1 MEVKSKEK
9 IMKKKETIIVVGGG
23 FAGVEF
29 IKTLDEKLFDI
40 ILIDKINYHQFQ
52 PLFYQVATSQ
62 LEPSSISF
70 PLRYIFKNKAN
81 VKIRLATVLSI
92 DKEKNSIN
100 TSIGEFPYDYL
111 VIAIGCTT
119 NFFGNE
125 SIKQNALTLKSTLD
139 AINLR
144 NHILQRFENITSANE
159 EVNQSLYNFVIVG
172 AGPTGVELAG
182 AFAEIKKDVLPKDYR
197 GIDFSRLNILL
208 IEGTKHT
215 LNVMSDSAQIASR
228 KYLEQM
234 GVKIYTET
242 FVKNYDGDILTLSTG
257 ENIMTKTVI
266 WAAGVTGNKLEGL
279 NPEII
284 TASNRLKV
292 NRLNKVSDSENIF
305 AIGDI
310 AYMETPNYPK
320 AHPQVAN
327 VAINQAKLLAKNLKS
342 IQQNKVT
349 KEFEYKDLG
358 SMATI
363 GRNKAVV
370 DLPFI
375 KFKGYFAWL
384 VWIFVHL
391 MLILSV
397 KNKIIIFINWAWAYF
412 TKDTSLGL
420 ILSNQNNGL
429 EEDKVEIESKI
440 KKIDVDA

>member
-234 GVKIYTET
+234 GVKILTET
-242 FVKNYDGDILTLSTG
+242 FVNNYDGDILTLSTG

-292 NRLNKVSDSENIF
+292 NRLNKVSESENIF

-310 AYMETPNYPK
+310 AYMETPNYPQ